1 MQGPREVQTPARLA
15 PAVTYLAAGMRLV
28 AWPLRMFDSLFECVH
43 EGTGREMPFLRGQGI
58 EESSLCGK
66 EEQMEHGI
74 VVCGIAGPRLCY
86 NLRALGC
93 SGSEKSPK
101 VIPWHRSDMH
111 QVRAGTRR
119 RMHVL
124 VHSYGKGQP
133 CLPSHMSFPE
143 SMPVA
148 CGGCGLSLESQGPCP
163 GKLIFVS
170 RDTCMGPRPS
180 SAEGWQWAGKYWAPC
195 HCGL

>member
-1 MQGPREVQTPARLA
+1 
-15 PAVTYLAAGMRLV
+15 
-28 AWPLRMFDSLFECVH
+28 
-43 EGTGREMPFLRGQGI
+43 MPFLRGQGI
-58 EESSLCGK
+58 EESSLCGR

-74 VVCGIAGPRLCY
+74 MVCGTAGPRLCY

-93 SGSEKSPK
+93 SGSQKSQR
-101 VIPWHRSDMH
+101 VTPWHRSDMH
-111 QVRAGTRR
+111 QVCMGTRR

-133 CLPSHMSFPE
+133 FALWSLQALGHTQSCLPSHMSFPE

-148 CGGCGLSLESQGPCP
+148 CGGCGLSLESQGLCP

-170 RDTCMGPRPS
+170 RDACMGPRPS
-180 SAEGWQWAGKYWAPC
+180 SAEGWQ
-195 HCGL
+195 

>member
-66 EEQMEHGI
+66 EEQREHG
-74 VVCGIAGPRLCY
+74 VVACGIAGPRLCY

-93 SGSEKSPK
+93 SGSEKSQKGLVWKGPA
-101 VIPWHRSDMH
+101 VCP
-111 QVRAGTRR
+111 VERAGCGTYTALFTIPY
-119 RMHVL
+119 VL
-124 VHSYGKGQP
+124 PRVYASGLWRLWALTGK
-133 CLPSHMSFPE
+133 
-143 SMPVA
+143 
-148 CGGCGLSLESQGPCP
+148 P
-163 GKLIFVS
+163 GAVS
-170 RDTCMGPRPS
+170 RKVDFCLQRYLHGPQ
-180 SAEGWQWAGKYWAPC
+180 AKLC
-195 HCGL
+195 

>member
-1 MQGPREVQTPARLA
+1 
-15 PAVTYLAAGMRLV
+15 
-28 AWPLRMFDSLFECVH
+28 MFDSLFECVH
-43 EGTGREMPFLRGQGI
+43 EGTGREMLFLRGQGI

-66 EEQMEHGI
+66 EEQMEHG
-74 VVCGIAGPRLCY
+74 VVACGIAGPRLCY

-93 SGSEKSPK
+93 SGSEKSQK

-148 CGGCGLSLESQGPCP
+148 CGGCGPSLENP
-163 GKLIFVS
+163 GAVS
-170 RDTCMGPRPS
+170 RKVDFCLQRYLHGPQ
-180 SAEGWQWAGKYWAPC
+180 AKLC
-195 HCGL
+195 